1 MSRIVGFRLDPYAL
15 PLKTPWRTA
24 AGTVRLRHG
33 WLVRIED
40 EDGGVGLGD
49 QPALLPDQEQ
59 GGLETRLRHQG
70 DALLGRSLGEAL
82 DWRPDL
88 CFGIEAALF
97 DLEAQRQ
104 AVPLR
109 RLLSSRATDRVKVN
123 AVASLDGVVAMA
135 EQGFDIVKVKVGL
148 APWPDEAAAL
158 RRLTLAPGVSL
169 RLDANRAW
177 SRTEAEGF
185 LAAIADLPI
194 ESLEEPLREADITG
208 LASLQSTTPIA
219 LAIDESLDQIG
230 VDSLL
235 AAPPVRRLVLK
246 PTLLG
251 GLRRTLSV
259 AASARAVGY
268 DIVVTTYI
276 ESAIGV
282 AAVAN
287 LAAAL
292 DPEARMAHGLATS
305 ALFVSDVADPL
316 PIASGVL
323 TFPAGPGLGLSLK
336 VRT

>member
-33 WLVRIED
+33 WLVRVED
-40 EDGGVGLGD
+40 EDGAVGIGD

-82 DWRPDL
+82 DWPDL
-88 CFGIEAALF
+88 CFGIETALL
-97 DLEAQRQ
+97 DLLARKRGL
-104 AVPLR
+104 PLR
-109 RLLSSRATDRVKVN
+109 RLLSPRATDRVKVN

-135 EQGFDIVKVKVGL
+135 EQGFEIVKAKVGL

-158 RRLTLAPGVSL
+158 RRLNLPPGVTL

-219 LAIDESLDQIG
+219 LAIDESLVQIG
-230 VDSLL
+230 LESLL
-235 AAPPVRRLVLK
+235 IDPPVRRLVLK
-246 PTLLG
+246 PALLG

-259 AASARAVGY
+259 AAAARAVGY
-268 DIVVTTYI
+268 DIVVTTYL

-305 ALFVSDVADPL
+305 ALFVSDVANPL
-316 PIASGVL
+316 PIAAGVL
-323 TFPAGPGLGLSLK
+323 TFSAGSGLGLSLK